1 MKPNLTSECLLE
13 SNAYNHTKLK
23 CIYKSQLPFVCLSNS
38 GRLNRTGMGS
48 GSAKLSGS
56 VRFGGS
62 AEPRGSVNR
71 TKTEPKHCI
80 NPIFY

>member
-1 MKPNLTSECLLE
+1 MQEVSFFANLTFQLNGLIELEVRTFYCL
-13 SNAYNHTKLK
+13 
-23 CIYKSQLPFVCLSNS
+23 IIS
-38 GRLNRTGMGS
+38 GRPNRSGTGS
-48 GSAKLSGS
+48 GSAELSGS